1 MRIDDAILSGS
12 VIGSAA
18 TVSLTGSFTG
28 SGHVATASFLLGTV
42 ESASYALTSSHA
54 ITASYA
60 LNSVGFSSA
69 IETSNFNFVI
79 DTFHIISASA
89 ITGTLPAT
97 PTSGQRVAVS
107 NLGSASPLIARN
119 GNNIMDLAQDFTIDS
134 DNASFQ
140 LVYSDTT
147 SGWVILGANN

>member
-12 VIGSAA
+12 VVGSAA

-42 ESASYALTSSHA
+42 ESASYAV
-54 ITASYA
+54 TASYA
-60 LNSVGFSSA
+60 LNSVGFTSEV
-69 IETSNFNFVI
+69 ETANFNFEV
-79 DTFHIISASA
+79 DTFHIISASN

-134 DNASFQ
+134 NNASFQ
-140 LVYSDTT
+140 LVYSDAT

>member
-12 VIGSAA
+12 VVGSSA

-42 ESASYALTSSHA
+42 ESASYAVTASHA
-54 ITASYA
+54 
-60 LNSVGFSSA
+60 LNGFTFSSQV
-69 IETSNFNFVI
+69 ETANFNFAL
-79 DTFHIISASA
+79 DTFHIISASN
-89 ITGTLPAT
+89 ITGTLPAS

-119 GNNIMDLAQDFTIDS
+119 GNNIMDLAEDFTIDS
-134 DNASFQ
+134 NNAAFQ
-140 LVYSDTT
+140 LVYSDAT
-147 SGWVILGANN
+147 SGWVMLGANN